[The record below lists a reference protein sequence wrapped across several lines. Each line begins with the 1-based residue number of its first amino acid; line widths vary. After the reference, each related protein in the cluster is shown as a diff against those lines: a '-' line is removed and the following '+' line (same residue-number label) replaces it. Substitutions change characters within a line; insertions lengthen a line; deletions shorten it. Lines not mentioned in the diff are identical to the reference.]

1 MTKLLISKFVNYVAI
16 ATTEKVPRGLIVT
29 ARGTSGHGSIP
40 RPDNPIVHI
49 SEAVA
54 KLGTWQTPMRLN
66 DTTRVYFQKLAQIA
80 DPELKSLLENLNSS
94 ETQTVMRQK
103 YWTEYSKL
111 RTSIVPT
118 LIKGGFRTNVIPGDA
133 QATLDVRALPDE
145 NIPGLIE
152 EMEKLVN
159 DPAIEIKRTA
169 GNERPASPPS
179 RLDTALYRAMEATA
193 KKMFPNAI
201 TMPDMLTGATDSSQ
215 LRAKGVQAYGISTPK
230 TDEDS
235 RRMHGNDER
244 TSVAGLNTFTQ
255 YLHDVLIAVAEQNH

>member
-1 MTKLLISKFVNYVAI
+1 MLDA
-16 ATTEKVPRGLIVT
+16 APRHALSCPRD
-29 ARGTSGHGSIP
+29 AERRQPGS
-40 RPDNPIVHI
+40 DHF
-49 SEAVA
+49 
-54 KLGTWQTPMRLN
+54 L
-66 DTTRVYFQKLAQIA
+66 DLA
-80 DPELKSLLENLNSS
+80 
-94 ETQTVMRQK
+94 
-103 YWTEYSKL
+103 L
-111 RTSIVPT
+111 RTAAV
-118 LIKGGFRTNVIPGDA
+118 V
-133 QATLDVRALPDE
+133 DVRALPDE

-235 RRMHGNDER
+235 RRVHGNDER